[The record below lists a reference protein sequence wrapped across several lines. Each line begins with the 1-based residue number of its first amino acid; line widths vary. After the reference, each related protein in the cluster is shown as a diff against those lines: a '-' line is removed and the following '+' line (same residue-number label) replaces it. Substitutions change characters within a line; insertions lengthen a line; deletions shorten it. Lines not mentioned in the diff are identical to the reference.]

1 MSQPPGATR
10 LISPIFLGKQSPG
23 KEIGLAGIRYSI
35 FCRVLRQA
43 IPALFNQ
50 LHGASSQNA
59 EYVYFD
65 LMQEEYA
72 QNQKYFTGEQRRD
85 TRDFPPLSGTRGAR
99 CRGSAGRKKKEAR
112 RLLPVSGYCGVVPS
126 AMRFAW
132 RRSRCSCAH
141 AFCCSG
147 VITAHTCLRVS
158 ILICFSFC

>member
-43 IPALFNQ
+43 TPALFNQ

-99 CRGSAGRKKKEAR
+99 CREAPEEKKGGEA
-112 RLLPVSGYCGVVPS
+112 PPPG
-126 AMRFAW
+126 
-132 RRSRCSCAH
+132 
-141 AFCCSG
+141 
-147 VITAHTCLRVS
+147 
-158 ILICFSFC
+158 

>member
-1 MSQPPGATR
+1 MSQPPEATR
-10 LISPIFLGKQSPG
+10 LISPIFWGKQSPG

-72 QNQKYFTGEQRRD
+72 QNQKYFTGEQLPD
-85 TRDFPPLSGTRGAR
+85 SRDFPPLSGTKGAR
-99 CRGSAGRKKKEAR
+99 CRGSAGRKKRGGEA
-112 RLLPVSGYCGVVPS
+112 PPSG
-126 AMRFAW
+126 
-132 RRSRCSCAH
+132 
-141 AFCCSG
+141 
-147 VITAHTCLRVS
+147 
-158 ILICFSFC
+158 

>member
-10 LISPIFLGKQSPG
+10 SISPIFLGKQSPG

-99 CRGSAGRKKKEAR
+99 CREAPEEKKRRRGASSRLAATAEWCLPPCVSPGAVHAVPAPTLSAVPASSPPT
-112 RLLPVSGYCGVVPS
+112 LACGCP
-126 AMRFAW
+126 F
-132 RRSRCSCAH
+132 
-141 AFCCSG
+141 
-147 VITAHTCLRVS
+147 
-158 ILICFSFC
+158 